1 MPCQRDHSR
10 EEKLHVRASEEQASS
25 AGPAPGVCGVFPDE
39 LGVRGGDSVFS
50 AEAVEVFRMLRVGRL
65 WGKGV

>member
-10 EEKLHVRASEEQASS
+10 GDKLHDRASEEQASS

-39 LGVRGGDSVFS
+39 LVVRGGDSVFS
-50 AEAVEVFRMLRVGRL
+50 AEVVEVFRMLRVGRL